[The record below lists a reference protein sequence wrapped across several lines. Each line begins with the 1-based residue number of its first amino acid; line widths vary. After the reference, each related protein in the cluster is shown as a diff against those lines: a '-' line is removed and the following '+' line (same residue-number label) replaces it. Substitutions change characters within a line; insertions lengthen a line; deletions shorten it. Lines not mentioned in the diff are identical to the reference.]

1 MATTAPQFEAT
12 QTPKTTYR
20 AAVVHDFEGPL
31 TVEQVAPR
39 ELEPG
44 QVRVKVEA
52 SGLCHTDIHAA
63 HGDWPVKPSPPFV
76 PGHEGVGIVDVIW
89 RSSWRA
95 SPVGVSLQ
103 STSSTISSSSPASSG
118 RSSR

>member
-1 MATTAPQFEAT
+1 MVISDVDAGL
-12 QTPKTTYR
+12 KTYG
-20 AAVVHDFEGPL
+20 AAVVHNFAKPL
-31 TVEQVAPR
+31 QLEQVPR
-39 ELEPG
+39 LPLEPG
-44 QVRVKVEA
+44 QIFVRVEA
-52 SGLCHTDIHAA
+52 SGLSHTDIHAP